1 MKSEGFF
8 YVSGYRREK
17 TLKKQ
22 LTKTLTEALRTYK
35 NSHRTHP
42 NLQKL
47 SKTLTGKATI
57 CQDLEKKLSKLSKN
71 SQKLSLTRKC
81 LKQSYLCLRRSLN
94 KGTQMSR
101 FRKTLKKLSKTLKK
115 TAIFGQK
122 LSKTLKKGAKL
133 YIKLSKT
140 SRGHW
145 NFSDAIL
152 QPRNPRGHGVSK
164 TT

>member
-1 MKSEGFF
+1 MFLGIEEKNSQ
-8 YVSGYRREK
+8 K
-17 TLKKQ
+17 TLKK
-22 LTKTLTEALRTYK
+22 
-35 NSHRTHP
+35 
-42 NLQKL
+42 L
-47 SKTLTGKATI
+47 SIA
-57 CQDLEKKLSKLSKN
+57 C
-71 SQKLSLTRKC
+71 KC
-81 LKQSYLCLRRSLN
+81 LKQSYLCLRRSLD

-145 NFSDAIL
+145 NFSDAFFVSLIL